1 LNANDVRVVLM
12 ATPDFG
18 VPTLNALVGAGYQV
32 VGVVCQP
39 DKPVGRGMQ
48 VTPPPVKRAAQALS
62 LPVFQFASL
71 RSAQATAAFAA
82 LQADLILVAAFGQY
96 IPDEIVALPAR
107 GCLNLHP
114 SLLPRHRGAS
124 PVAAA
129 ILAGDA
135 VTGVS
140 ILFVTSEMD
149 AGDILAQEPTAVG
162 ATETTCTLTARL
174 ADLGAGVFIRTLES
188 WLDGEIVPWPQDAS
202 QSTWCDRI
210 TKEQGRLDWREPAV
224 MLARQVRAYDPWPG
238 TFTDWQGT
246 QLNVLSAAPRPE
258 WQGAETPGTVVR
270 LGRSLGV
277 ATSGGALEL
286 GMLQLANRRPLDA
299 VAFANGARGFVGA
312 ELGSTGPG

>member
-1 LNANDVRVVLM
+1 M

-18 VPTLNALVGAGYQV
+18 VPTLHAIVNAGYQV

-48 VTPPPVKRAAQALS
+48 VTSPPVKRAAQALS
-62 LPVFQFASL
+62 LPVLQFASL
-71 RSAQATAAFAA
+71 RSPGVIAAIAA
-82 LQADLILVAAFGQY
+82 LSADLVLVAAFGQY
-96 IPDEIVALPAR
+96 IPDEIVALPPR

-149 AGDILAQEPTAVG
+149 AGDILAQEPTPIG
-162 ATETTCTLTARL
+162 DTETTRTLTARL
-174 ADLGAGVFIRTLES
+174 AELGATVFVRTLGG
-188 WLDGEIVPWPQDAS
+188 WLDGDIVPWPQDAAK
-202 QSTWCDRI
+202 STWCDRI
-210 TKEQGRLDWREPAV
+210 LKEQGRLDWTQPAIN
-224 MLARQVRAYDPWPG
+224 LGRQVRAFDPWPG
-238 TFTDWQGT
+238 TFTEWQGA
-246 QLNVLSAAPRPE
+246 QLNVLSALPQPD
-258 WQGAETPGTVVR
+258 WQGPEAPGTVVR

-277 ATSGGALEL
+277 ATGSGALEL
-286 GMLQLANRRPLDA
+286 GRLQLASRRPLDA

-312 ELGSTGPG
+312 KLG